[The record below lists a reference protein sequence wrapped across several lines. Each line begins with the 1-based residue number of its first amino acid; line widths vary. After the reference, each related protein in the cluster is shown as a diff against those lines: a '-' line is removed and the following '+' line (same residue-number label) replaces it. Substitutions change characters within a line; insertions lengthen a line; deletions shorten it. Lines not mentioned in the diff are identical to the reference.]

1 MTPERESELN
11 HPDAFGE
18 LSAVEQKIVT
28 GWIKENFI
36 SRKTPNTEHTS
47 YGLKHIFEAA
57 GVGFY
62 MTNGMFKGAMIA
74 GGFEPVVADTLNCW
88 YRISKKSP
96 ALGYYKG

>member
-11 HPDAFGE
+11 HPDAFDE
-18 LSAVEQKIVT
+18 LSADEQKIVME
-28 GWIKENFI
+28 WIKENFI

-47 YGLKHIFEAA
+47 YGLKHIFGHAD
-57 GVGFY
+57 VGFY

-74 GGFEPVVADTLNCW
+74 CGYEPVVADVLNCW

-96 ALGYYKG
+96 ALDYYKG